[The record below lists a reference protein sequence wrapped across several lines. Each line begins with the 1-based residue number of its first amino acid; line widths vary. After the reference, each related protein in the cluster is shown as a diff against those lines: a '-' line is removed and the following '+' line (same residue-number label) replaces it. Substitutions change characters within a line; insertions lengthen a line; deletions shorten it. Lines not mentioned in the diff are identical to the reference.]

1 MKARISPSAFN
12 IIGRDLGL
20 TEEDVEIMGMPF
32 RKDDGSF
39 SFKKERGYFIDEDC
53 TGDELVMLGRSCLV
67 FNVFKYTLREI

>member
-20 TEEDVEIMGMPF
+20 TEEDVEITEMPF

-39 SFKKERGYFIDEDC
+39 SFKKERGQFIDEDS
-53 TGDELVMLGRSCLV
+53 TGDVLVMLGRSCFV
-67 FNVFKYTLREI
+67 FNVCDNTFREI